1 MHSDPTMD
9 RAADDASDFNAGA
22 RILKQSES
30 RQEKF
35 RTRRRPLSGMIGIL
49 IVGLIVGLSIGYRDA
64 IESRIRNLLPRTGA
78 STETSFSIVPQ
89 PEPTDAVSESA
100 PEDGDR
106 GRILYY
112 RNPMGFPDTSP
123 TPRKDSM
130 GMDYIPVYEN
140 EVADE
145 DGSIK
150 ISPGRIQTLG
160 VTSQAAELRLLTG
173 DVKAF
178 GTVVLDETRV
188 WLVTTKLGGWIEE
201 LHVSETGVM
210 IDAGA
215 ALFELFS
222 PDLYN
227 LELEYIIAAT
237 NAGSGD
243 GTTLDPAMDRIKS
256 AALQRLRNWG
266 VPDAELERL
275 DAEHTPGRT
284 LIFTARADGRILERM
299 GLPGMRIE
307 AGEPIYRMAD
317 LSTVWVIAEVDERD
331 IAGLAAGVEAE
342 IELAAFAGE
351 RFPGV
356 VKLIYPEVDPETR
369 RVRVRIDIP
378 NEDERLRP
386 GMLAEVTFTT
396 ALTATPVI
404 VIPDSAVL
412 DSGTRQIVFVDMGEG
427 RYQPR
432 PVQLGR
438 SAGGYQEVQSGIS
451 VGERVV
457 TSANFLLDS
466 ESNLQAALNAF
477 ANGTVAP

>member
-1 MHSDPTMD
+1 MHTDPITD
-9 RAADDASDFNAGA
+9 RAVDDASDFNAGA

-35 RTRRRPLSGMIGIL
+35 RTRRRPFSGMIGIL
-49 IVGLIVGLSIGYRDA
+49 IVGLIAGLSIGYRDV
-64 IESRIRNLLPRTGA
+64 IESRIRDFVAPFGNANEVSLSIATKPQSA
-78 STETSFSIVPQ
+78 DVATET
-89 PEPTDAVSESA
+89 TLA
-100 PEDGDR
+100 DGDR

-112 RNPMGFPDTSP
+112 GNPMGFPDTSP
-123 TPRKDSM
+123 TPKKDSM

-140 EVADE
+140 EVAAD
-145 DGSIK
+145 DGSIR

-160 VTSQAAELRLLTG
+160 VTSQPAELKLLTG

-188 WLVTTKLGGWIEE
+188 WLITTKLGGWIEE
-201 LHVSETGVM
+201 LHVSETGVLV
-210 IDAGA
+210 DAGA
-215 ALFELFS
+215 PLFELFS

-237 NAGSGD
+237 NAGSGA
-243 GTTLDPAMDRIKS
+243 GTTLDPAIDRIKS
-256 AALQRLRNWG
+256 AALQRLRNWD
-266 VPDAELERL
+266 VPDAELQRL
-275 DAEHTPGRT
+275 DADRTPGRT
-284 LIFTARADGRILERM
+284 LLFAAPAEGRILERM

-342 IELAAFAGE
+342 IELSAFAGE
-351 RFPGV
+351 RFAGV

-386 GMLAEVTFTT
+386 GMLAEVMFTT
-396 ALTATPVI
+396 DLTATPVI
-404 VIPDSAVL
+404 AIPDSAVL

-432 PVQLGR
+432 PVRLGR
-438 SAGGYQEVQSGIS
+438 SAGGYREVQSGIS
-451 VGERVV
+451 PGERVV

-477 ANGTVAP
+477 ANGTVAL